1 MICVIDPKSILSEIL
16 EIKDKCAYSQQRDK
30 GFPSNHDI
38 QLSKLIPNVFT
49 TPLSHNYR
57 RQIR

>member
-49 TPLSHNYR
+49 TPLSHN
-57 RQIR
+57 